1 MHIFTDEIHSQFFE
15 GGKNEETRREIG
27 RVSAFLF
34 NLRLRE
40 GMGFALMSYFSTF
53 VRMPT

>member
-1 MHIFTDEIHSQFFE
+1 MHIFTDEIHSQFYE
-15 GGKNEETRREIG
+15 GSKNEETRRKIG

-53 VRMPT
+53 VRIPT

>member
-15 GGKNEETRREIG
+15 GSKNEETRRKIG
-27 RVSAFLF
+27 RVSDFF
-34 NLRLRE
+34 SIYSCKEER
-40 GMGFALMSYFSTF
+40 FFSLMCYFSTF

>member
-1 MHIFTDEIHSQFFE
+1 MKYIASFLKVA
-15 GGKNEETRREIG
+15 KNAETRRKVG

-53 VRMPT
+53 VRIPT